1 MTLVAG
7 LEILLWFRLL
17 LSAFT
22 FSKGS
27 WILLGAYTIF
37 LRARFAQS
45 QFVQSAFSHGAAMVD
60 AQVQNQSVPPA
71 VRQGWESVKA
81 ISHRAVEATDMK
93 RYFSGPQA
101 QGAKKP
107 Q

>member
-27 WILLGAYTIF
+27 WVLLGAYTIF
-37 LRARFAQS
+37 LRARYAQS
-45 QFVQSAFSHGAAMVD
+45 QFVQNAFSHGAAVVD
-60 AQVQNQSVPPA
+60 TRVENQSVPPA
-71 VRQGWESVKA
+71 VRQGWESIKA
-81 ISHRAVEATDMK
+81 VSHRAVETTDMK

-101 QGAKKP
+101 QGTKKP